1 MMIGKSPLLLPSR
14 LCLLVAAGL
23 LGACVS
29 VKPEPAQLS
38 FDLPENF
45 ANALSGQQTPADE
58 WWQSFGDEQLNHF
71 VTTALER
78 NPALIQAIARSRIAE
93 AQARLNRADQLP
105 QAGLSVGGTRQRQKM
120 MGMPGMMPGGAVG
133 GGATDGGVDTG
144 AEVAV
149 EDGGETPLA
158 TDATLFNNYNASLD
172 ISWELDLWG
181 RLSAL
186 SASARAN
193 YLASNEQLRAMR
205 QSVAAQ
211 VVQMYFEIV
220 HARAQLELSERTVTA
235 LTEMARQINNRVDVG
250 IASPADGMLAN
261 ANLASASAGL
271 EQRREALER
280 SLRQLDVIMGEYPA
294 GALQTADILPEV
306 PAAPAA
312 GVPAELLARRPDV
325 RAAELGLLSAGY
337 QLGAAKR
344 SFLPSLSLS
353 GSVGYSGYQWSDLF
367 NSSNQIWSIAGQ
379 VLQPIFQ
386 GGRLIAQV
394 DIAEGQRDEALHAY
408 AEMALQAMA
417 EVESAL
423 VVESLLVRR
432 EAALETA
439 ASSAESAVQI
449 SLNRY
454 LQGVDPFLNVLESQ
468 QRALDGRSAHITAQH
483 ARLENRVALHLAL
496 GGGFENTPP
505 SETSSAPS
513 ADAALTSSISH
524 E

>member
-1 MMIGKSPLLLPSR
+1 MMIGKSLLLSPSR
-14 LCLLVAAGL
+14 MLLLATAGL
-23 LGACVS
+23 LGACAT
-29 VKPEPAQLS
+29 VKPEPTQLD
-38 FDLPENF
+38 FELPESF
-45 ANALSGQQTPADE
+45 ANAEVGQQTLSDQ
-58 WWQSFGDEQLNHF
+58 WWQSFSDAQLNQF
-71 VTTALER
+71 VSTALER
-78 NPALIQAIARSRIAE
+78 NPALIQAIARTRIAE

-120 MGMPGMMPGGAVG
+120 MGMPGMIP
-133 GGATDGGVDTG
+133 GATDGGADAG
-144 AEVAV
+144 AEVAL
-149 EDGGETPLA
+149 EDGAENPVA
-158 TDATLFNNYNASLD
+158 TDAILFNNYNASLD

-211 VVQMYFEIV
+211 VVQIYFEIV

-294 GALQTADILPEV
+294 GALQTADALPEV

-325 RAAELGLLSAGY
+325 RAAELGLLGAGY

-408 AEMALQAMA
+408 AEIALQAMA

-439 ASSAESAVQI
+439 ASSAENAVQI

-454 LQGVDPFLNVLESQ
+454 LQGIDPFLNVLESQ

-496 GGGFENTPP
+496 GGGFENTPL
-505 SETSSAPS
+505 SETSPAPS